1 MRVNRVRA
9 RERTALRAWAAQRAA
24 LDAWHRAELQLEE
37 IRSRTLAASHAGP
50 IAAGEAAVWS
60 GASHMGASDSTHVHA
75 EGARR
80 QAARLARAEQQAA
93 VLKRQAEAYQATY
106 REALERMGRDGDAA
120 RPVES
125 VAAVERTA

>member
-37 IRSRTLAASHAGP
+37 LRSKALAASHAGR
-50 IAAGEAAVWS
+50 IG
-60 GASHMGASDSTHVHA
+60 STHVHS
-75 EGARR
+75 EGARL

-93 VLKRQAEAYQATY
+93 ELKRQAKAYQEAY
-106 REALERMGRDGDAA
+106 RETLERMERDGGAA
-120 RPVES
+120 RSVEK